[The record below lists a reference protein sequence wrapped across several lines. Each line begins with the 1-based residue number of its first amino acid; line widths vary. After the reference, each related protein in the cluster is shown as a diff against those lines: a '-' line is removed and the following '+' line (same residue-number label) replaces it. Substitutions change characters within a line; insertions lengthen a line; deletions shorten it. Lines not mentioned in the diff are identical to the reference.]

1 MKDFKDIIVI
11 HKGIIFKVAR
21 AYSKGNFDFDD
32 LFQEITL
39 QIWRSLPN
47 FKNNSKLS
55 TYIYRIALN
64 TAINFKK
71 KNLKDTRIDI
81 SECQI
86 ADPIINR
93 SENADEIDLL
103 YKAIQSLPKDEKAII
118 LLYLDEYSHK
128 EIADII
134 GISSNYIGV
143 KISRIKTKLFQ
154 ILKTKNK

>member
-1 MKDFKDIIVI
+1 MKNFEDIIVV
-11 HKGIIFKVAR
+11 HKGIIFKIAK
-21 AYSKGNFDFDD
+21 AYSNGNYDFDD

-71 KNLKDTRIDI
+71 KNSKDSRIDI
-81 SECQI
+81 SEYQI
-86 ADPIINR
+86 ADPRINR
-93 SENADEIDLL
+93 SETTEEIDLL
-103 YKAIQSLPKDEKAII
+103 YKAIQSLPKDEKAIV
-118 LLYLDEYSHK
+118 LLYLDQYSHK

-143 KISRIKTKLFQ
+143 KINRIKNKLFQ
-154 ILKTKNK
+154 ILKTENR